1 MDKRDTKY
9 IDLNTTLSAVG
20 KAVFVN
26 FYYDFKNASLS
37 DNVIAEKLLREN
49 PNTKSDNQNFRI
61 PRARHIFAEGNQL
74 DALKIIID
82 SSRVDPMAREKARLI
97 LAEELVR
104 TQAFKECVDE
114 RGFIEALNK
123 SIVYTEKRESEY
135 NNNPEPAKE
144 TRLIQTSQYQ
154 RSKKVSSNALLK
166 AGFLCEVNAEHPVF
180 VRKNSNDNYTEPHH
194 LVPLFAQK
202 DFPGVNLDR
211 EQNIV
216 SLCSHCHNLLHYGA
230 DIDGVLYKLYIDRK
244 DLLQLIGIEI
254 SYEDLRK
261 YYL

>member
-1 MDKRDTKY
+1 
-9 IDLNTTLSAVG
+9 
-20 KAVFVN
+20 
-26 FYYDFKNASLS
+26 
-37 DNVIAEKLLREN
+37 
-49 PNTKSDNQNFRI
+49 
-61 PRARHIFAEGNQL
+61 
-74 DALKIIID
+74 
-82 SSRVDPMAREKARLI
+82 MAREKARLI

-114 RGFIEALNK
+114 RGFIEDLNK
-123 SIVYTEKRESEY
+123 SIVYTEQREFEY

-144 TRLIQTSQYQ
+144 TRLTQTSQYQ

-166 AGFLCEVNAEHPVF
+166 ARFLCEVNTEHPVF
-180 VRKNSNDNYTEPHH
+180 VRKNSNENYTEPHH

-202 DFPGVNLDR
+202 DFPDVNLDR

-230 DIDGVLYKLYIDRK
+230 DIDGVLYKLYMDRK

>member
-1 MDKRDTKY
+1 MNKKDTKY

-26 FYYDFKNASLS
+26 FYYDLKNASLS
-37 DNVIAEKLLREN
+37 DNAIVEKLLREN
-49 PNTKSDNQNFRI
+49 SNIKSNNQNFRI

-82 SSRVDPMAREKARLI
+82 SPRVASAAREKAKLI
-97 LAEELVR
+97 LAEELAR
-104 TQAFKECVDE
+104 SQAIQECIDE
-114 RGFIEALNK
+114 RGFIEDLNK
-123 SIVYTEKRESEY
+123 SIAYTEKREFKY

-144 TRLIQTSQYQ
+144 ARSTQTLQYQ

-180 VRKNSNDNYTEPHH
+180 VRTNSNENYTEPHH

-202 DFPGVNLDR
+202 DFPDVNLDR

-230 DIDGVLYKLYIDRK
+230 DINGVLYKLYMDRK
-244 DLLQLIGIEI
+244 NLLQLIGVEI

>member
-1 MDKRDTKY
+1 MDKRDNKY

-20 KAVFVN
+20 KAVFAN

-37 DNVIAEKLLREN
+37 DNEIAEKLLKEN

-82 SSRVDPMAREKARLI
+82 SKRVDPEAREKARLI
-97 LAEELVR
+97 LDEELER
-104 TQAFKECVDE
+104 THAFQEAVDE
-114 RGFIEALNK
+114 KVFIGDLNK
-123 SIVYTEKRESEY
+123 SIVYSEQREFEY
-135 NNNPEPAKE
+135 NNDPEPAKE
-144 TRLIQTSQYQ
+144 SRITQTSQYQ

-180 VRKNSNDNYTEPHH
+180 IRKNSNENYTEPHH

-202 DFPGVNLDR
+202 DFPNVNLDR

-230 DIDGVLYKLYIDRK
+230 DIDDVLYKLYTDRK
-244 DLLQLIGIEI
+244 DLLKLIGIEI